1 MQNNHLK
8 QFISIGELAKR
19 SGVSVATLRF
29 YEEKQLIWSVRT
41 NGNQRRYLR
50 AMLRRVAIIKIA
62 QVVGIRLEEVKQ
74 AFSVLPQEQIAAKQD
89 WQNMSKLW
97 KEQLDNK
104 ILTLLQLRQQLDWCI
119 GCGCLSMDQCPL
131 RNPDDYLA
139 QESSGAHF
147 QQVLLALDR
156 LDQTET

>member
-1 MQNNHLK
+1 MQKNQLK

-29 YEEKQLIWSVRT
+29 YEEKQLIWSIRT

-74 AFSVLPQEQIAAKQD
+74 AFSVLPQDQIASKQD

-97 KEQLDNK
+97 KSQLDEK

-119 GCGCLSMDQCPL
+119 GCGCLSMEQCPL
-131 RNPDDYLA
+131 RNPDDSLA
-139 QESSGAHF
+139 EQSSGAHF
-147 QQVLLALDR
+147 QRILLALDQ
-156 LDQTET
+156 LEQKQA

>member
-50 AMLRRVAIIKIA
+50 A
-62 QVVGIRLEEVKQ
+62 
-74 AFSVLPQEQIAAKQD
+74 
-89 WQNMSKLW
+89 
-97 KEQLDNK
+97 
-104 ILTLLQLRQQLDWCI
+104 
-119 GCGCLSMDQCPL
+119 
-131 RNPDDYLA
+131 
-139 QESSGAHF
+139 SSGAW
-147 QQVLLALDR
+147 LLLK
-156 LDQTET
+156 LHKWLGSV